1 MDKKLFRRIFEMQ
14 IKKEFGENAS
24 FATHEYVHYRKYR
37 RHRIGGRVLGEG
49 PEGKTQL
56 YAIVHQLL
64 TDEERI
70 KVFPGTFDLGNFI
83 EVRTELCKYTVLEKE
98 IYNESC
104 TDAHDVLRTI
114 KKRTG
119 ELLGKKFCVFFQE
132 NRSKSLKVLKTLY
145 RFQREYKTLFTLL
158 TPPQKSHKPSYEFR
172 DAYGIDAACEEVDI
186 ISDLKSHLSF
196 EIPSK
201 RLQSITSPY
210 GQLRSVL
217 DGIEDMLIQQAVSMC
232 DNSQIKFLA
241 IVDWMSSCAEKI
253 LKFEERETVQLPLD
267 ESFFIYLMQLEFYHH
282 VEANIHVF
290 DAVITTPLP
299 FVESWREIGNLMH
312 NIGFENSSAQ
322 YLQRSIEKLKNDFIS
337 YAEIFIPFYCNLLNR
352 EIATN
357 TYFES
362 IPHFE
367 KLLKVFNHTNVQK
380 EIKFT
385 MAISAMALV
394 IVELHKS
401 TPYRP
406 FWYGQHNISGG
417 LVEFLNN
424 ISFNHINLNSPEG
437 SARYWKGR
445 LEYFSYAIIG
455 QASAYEARLKFNR
468 CINNNIM
475 RILDTQD
482 TILLDEKLSLFVS
495 TNGGT
500 VL

>member
-1 MDKKLFRRIFEMQ
+1 MDKKLFRRMFEMH

-24 FATHEYVHYRKYR
+24 FATYEYVHLRKYR
-37 RHRIGGRVLGEG
+37 KHRVGGRVLGGG

-70 KVFPGTFDLGNFI
+70 KVFPGTFDLGNFREI
-83 EVRTELCKYTVLEKE
+83 RTELCKYAVLEKE

-119 ELLGKKFCVFFQE
+119 ELLGKEFCVFFEE
-132 NRSKSLKVLKTLY
+132 NKSKSLKVLKTLY

-158 TPPQKSHKPSYEFR
+158 TPPQKSHKPSYEIR
-172 DAYGIDAACEEVDI
+172 DAYGIDAACEEVEI

-196 EIPSK
+196 EIPSE
-201 RLQSITSPY
+201 RLQSITSTY

-241 IVDWMSSCAEKI
+241 IVDYMSTCAENI
-253 LKFEERETVQLPLD
+253 LKFEGRETVQLPLD

-282 VEANIHVF
+282 VEANVHVF
-290 DAVITTPLP
+290 DAVTTTPLP
-299 FVESWREIGNLMH
+299 FVESLREIGNLMH
-312 NIGFENSSAQ
+312 DIGFENKSAQ
-322 YLQRSIEKLKNDFIS
+322 YLKRSIEQLKNDFIS
-337 YAEIFIPFYCNLLNR
+337 CAEIFIPFYCNLLNR
-352 EIATN
+352 EIVTN

-362 IPHFE
+362 IPLFE
-367 KLLKVFNHTNVQK
+367 KLLKVFSHAGVQK
-380 EIKFT
+380 EITFT
-385 MAISAMALV
+385 IAISAMALV
-394 IVELHKS
+394 LVELHKS

-424 ISFNHINLNSPEG
+424 ISLDHINLNSPEG
-437 SARYWKGR
+437 SARYWTGR

-455 QASAYEARLKFNR
+455 QARTYEASLKFNR
-468 CINNNIM
+468 CINNSIM

-482 TILLDEKLSLFVS
+482 TALLDEKLSLFVS